1 MIIPYKNHTVFAFSD
16 THGMHSR
23 LTIPPEADI
32 LICAG
37 DGVEG
42 IEEQELSDF
51 FNWYVAQ
58 PARLRIFVAGNHE
71 LLFDLCPEEAQSLIP
86 KGITL
91 LEDSGIRYD
100 GISFYSLAAR
110 PWLHQA
116 VDIPPGVD
124 FLITHGPAK
133 GMLDEGTGCT
143 LLEDIV
149 LKHKPRNHVFGHIHS
164 YGNQMKACSDTA
176 SYNVS
181 YFDLLVKES
190 SSK

>member
-23 LTIPPEADI
+23 LTIPSEADT

-51 FNWYVAQ
+51 FNWYAVQ

-71 LLFDLCPEEAQSLIP
+71 LLFDLCPDEARLLIP

-91 LEDSGIRYD
+91 LEDSGIEYD
-100 GISFYSLAAR
+100 GINFYSIVAR
-110 PWLHQA
+110 PWLHQKQE
-116 VDIPPGVD
+116 IPSNID
-124 FLITHGPAK
+124 FLVTHGPAK
-133 GMLDEGTGCT
+133 GVLDEETGCSF
-143 LLEDIV
+143 
-149 LKHKPRNHVFGHIHS
+149 LKDVVSKYKPLNHVFGHIHS
-164 YGNQMKACSDTA
+164 CGSQMEVGSNTT

-181 YFDLLVKES
+181 YFEQLQES
-190 SSK
+190 FK

>member
-1 MIIPYKNHTVFAFSD
+1 MIIPYKNHQIFAFSD

-23 LTIPPEADI
+23 LTIPTGADI

-42 IEEQELSDF
+42 IEEQDLSDF
-51 FNWYVAQ
+51 LNWYAAQ
-58 PARLRIFVAGNHE
+58 PTLLRIFVAGNHE
-71 LLFDLCPEEAQSLIP
+71 LLFDLSPEEARALIP

-91 LEDSGIRYD
+91 LENSGIKYD
-100 GISFYSLAAR
+100 GISFCSLAAR

-116 VDIPPGVD
+116 TEIPSEVD

-133 GMLDEGTGCT
+133 GTLDEGTGCA
-143 LLEDIV
+143 LLQGLIA
-149 LKHKPRNHVFGHIHS
+149 KFNPHNHIFGHIHQR
-164 YGNQMKACSDTA
+164 GNLMEAHSRTN

-181 YFDLLVKES
+181 YYDLLQEQCK
-190 SSK
+190 